1 MLSDQTDIDGV
12 FKNFQY
18 AYVFKDTT
26 IYGKLLS
33 DEFIFVYRDYDK
45 GYDVSWG
52 RDEDVRIT
60 NALFNTVQKIDLIWN
75 NTVASSIDSS
85 QAIVIRAFSLNLT
98 FNPSDIIRIDGRV
111 NLTLEKNKATNK
123 WLIVRW
129 RDESNF

>member
-1 MLSDQTDIDGV
+1 M

>member
-1 MLSDQTDIDGV
+1 M

-33 DEFIFVYRDYDK
+33 DKFIFVYRDYDK

-60 NALFNTVQKIDLIWN
+60 NALFNTVQKIDLTWN

>member
-1 MLSDQTDIDGV
+1 M

-60 NALFNTVQKIDLIWN
+60 NALFNTVQKIDLTWN